1 MPVGVRIK
9 DYRSENRLFYMR
21 VIQAVIFV
29 IILLAILIGRLVY
42 LQVINHD
49 VYAALSKENRVKLVA
64 IPPTR
69 GLIFDRNGVLLAE
82 SQPSY
87 SLEITPERVID
98 MDKTLRDVANLI
110 EVSDVDRARFFK
122 VKKRRSSFQGIP
134 LRLKMTSEE
143 VAKIAVNQHRMPGV
157 DIVARLIRHY
167 PQKQHAAHVI
177 GYVGHISEQELDRID
192 ESDYRGTNH
201 IGKSGIERH
210 YEDTLHGRVGMQQV
224 EINARG
230 RILRKLESITAQPG
244 RNLYLTIDS
253 KLQYVAEQALGEES
267 GAVVA
272 IVPRT
277 GEVLVFASQPGYD
290 PNLFVDG
297 IDHKIY
303 KAYNENESRPLYNR
317 ALHGRYPPG
326 STIKPFVALAGL
338 ETGMIEHDH
347 SVSCP
352 GYYSLPGNNHRY
364 RCWKER
370 GHGTVDTHK
379 SIVESCDVFYYH
391 LARTLKINRL
401 HDYMVLFG
409 FGKKTG
415 VDLLDTRNE
424 FPGLFPSRDWKR
436 RTRGEIW
443 YPGETLI
450 TGIGQGFTLVTP
462 LQLASATAT
471 LANRGVRIR
480 PQLVRQIEDMRTG
493 EKTGMSIHQLDE
505 ISGIKEEH
513 WDQIIQAM
521 KDVVHSPTGTA
532 RHLSRNI
539 PYTIAGKTGTAQ
551 VIGIRQDEKYDETKI
566 AKKHRD
572 HALFTAFAPVENP
585 QIAVAVIVENGGSG
599 SSSAAPVAGEVIKAW
614 LTPRIKSGEPVL
626 ESEIL
631 SANRP

>member
-29 IILLAILIGRLVY
+29 IILLVILVGRLVY

-69 GLIFDRNGVLLAE
+69 GLLFDRNGVLLAE

-98 MDKTLRDVANLI
+98 MDKTLQDVANLI
-110 EVSDVDRARFFK
+110 EVSDIDRTRFFK

-134 LRLKMTSEE
+134 LRLKMTSGE
-143 VAKIAVNQHRMPGV
+143 VAKIAVNQHRTPGV

-167 PQKQHAAHVI
+167 PQKQHAAHVM
-177 GYVGHISEQELDRID
+177 GYVGHISEQELDRLD
-192 ESDYRGTNH
+192 ESDYRGTSH

-244 RNLYLTIDS
+244 KNLYLTIDS
-253 KLQYVAEQALGEES
+253 KLQHVAEQALGEES

-347 SVSCP
+347 SISCP

-391 LARTLKINRL
+391 LARALKINRL
-401 HDYMVLFG
+401 HDYMVSFG

-424 FPGLFPSRDWKR
+424 SSGLFPSREWKR
-436 RTRGEIW
+436 RTQGEIW

-480 PQLVRQIEDMRTG
+480 PRLVRQIEDMRTG
-493 EKTGMSIHQLDE
+493 EKTGTSIHRLDE
-505 ISGIKEEH
+505 VPGIEEEH
-513 WDQIIQAM
+513 WDRIIQAM
-521 KDVVHSPTGTA
+521 KDVVHSSTGTA
-532 RHLSRNI
+532 RQLNRDL

-551 VIGIRQDEKYDETKI
+551 VIGIKQDEKYDETKI
-566 AKKHRD
+566 AKRYRD
-572 HALFTAFAPVENP
+572 HALFIAFAPVENP

-614 LTPRIKSGEPVL
+614 LTPRIESGEPVL
-626 ESEIL
+626 ESGI
-631 SANRP
+631 SSISRP